1 MDHTHTHRGR
11 ENHHWKNVVGVLLA
25 VRSFS
30 FIFFSLVLSFLL
42 LKHLFARAY
51 TMSLSYSLNAV
62 LCCRRRT
69 RHTHTHAQTNNC
81 FFIPTHTH
89 SLLPTD
95 CRSQRKWANVNCTAF
110 PILFHA
116 VCERYA
122 PARTFTH
129 LCVWLC
135 VCVCSYACIY
145 ASKAI
150 VIGIM
155 MTMFQRRPTVFAI

>member
-1 MDHTHTHRGR
+1 MDHTHTQR
-11 ENHHWKNVVGVLLA
+11 ENHHWKNVVSVLLA
-25 VRSFS
+25 LRSFS

-51 TMSLSYSLNAV
+51 TMSYSLNIF
-62 LCCRRRT
+62 LCCRCRRRT
-69 RHTHTHAQTNNC
+69 THTHTHTHRTNNC
-81 FFIPTHTH
+81 FFIQTHTH
-89 SLLPTD
+89 PLLSTD

-110 PILFHA
+110 PILFH
-116 VCERYA
+116 CMPEICIIA

-129 LCVWLC
+129 LCVYGC
-135 VCVCSYACIY
+135 VRLYACIY

-155 MTMFQRRPTVFAI
+155 MTMFQSRPTAFAI